1 MTKPQRRG
9 NAGEYAV
16 EQIRAA
22 ILEGRF
28 GPAERISQD
37 QIAEELSLSRSPV
50 REALRQ
56 LNREGLVRITP
67 NAGAEVVTLDPIAVV
82 DIYRLREKLD
92 PIALADG
99 IDRIS
104 DETIRRLGE
113 YCDEMESLPES
124 ESKRF
129 EELDRRF
136 HSEARE
142 GTRLPQFRVLLDDL
156 WNMSVLG
163 RNQFWSM
170 GSSHE
175 ITNMEHRLILEA
187 IQRRD
192 GEDAAQFL
200 ATHIRRTRAAI
211 SATALKVRG
220 GDSSDATGRPPAAPK
235 ATPAPV
241 ARTPRR

>member
-1 MTKPQRRG
+1 MTRPQRRG
-9 NAGEYAV
+9 GAGEYAL
-16 EQIRAA
+16 ERIRTA

-28 GPAERISQD
+28 EPSERISQD

-56 LNREGLVRITP
+56 LDREGLVRIIP
-67 NAGAEVVTLDPIAVV
+67 NAGAEVVALDPITLV

-113 YCDEMESLPES
+113 YCDEMESLPAS
-124 ESKRF
+124 ETKRF

-136 HSEARE
+136 HFEARE
-142 GTRLPQFRVLLDDL
+142 GTRLPQFRALLDDL
-156 WNMSVLG
+156 WNMSILG

-211 SATALKVRG
+211 SETAMKVQTAGQPKASRRRTMPSKSATAPR
-220 GDSSDATGRPPAAPK
+220 
-235 ATPAPV
+235 
-241 ARTPRR
+241 ARTSRH